1 MSSVTISAADVNKL
15 RQQTGAGMMDCRA
28 ALQETNGDFEA
39 AIDYLRKKGQKVAA
53 KRSDRDAKEG
63 VVIAKTSADHSY
75 GIVLN
80 LTSETDFVAKN
91 EDFINLAL
99 SFADTAVANNCT
111 SLEAFKACAYENITI
126 EDKLMETVA
135 KIGEKID
142 VTSFERIE
150 AASVVAYNHAGY
162 RVAVLVGLNQ
172 AHNEANETAGRDAAM
187 QGSEAQM
194 WVQTRHPDHPL
205 FASLARH
212 DYAGFA
218 AQQLKERAQALLPPF
233 SSQALLRAEARS
245 QAVAQAFLQ
254 AAQEAAAALAGELIT
269 VYPPVPMSMQR
280 VADVERAQML
290 LESSSRAAL
299 QKFLEQWLPHLRG
312 LRSLPQCKGLI
323 RFAVDVDPQAI

>member
-63 VVIAKTSADHSY
+63 VVIAKTSADHSF

-172 AHNEANETAGRDAAM
+172 AHNEAIETAGRDAAM
-187 QGSEAQM
+187 QI
-194 WVQTRHPDHPL
+194 
-205 FASLARH
+205 
-212 DYAGFA
+212 A
-218 AQQLKERAQALLPPF
+218 AMN
-233 SSQALLRAEARS
+233 
-245 QAVAQAFLQ
+245 
-254 AAQEAAAALAGELIT
+254 
-269 VYPPVPMSMQR
+269 PV
-280 VADVERAQML
+280 
-290 LESSSRAAL
+290 
-299 QKFLEQWLPHLRG
+299 
-312 LRSLPQCKGLI
+312 
-323 RFAVDVDPQAI
+323 AVDPSSVSEEMIAREKAIIMDTMKADPKMEGKPEEMLSKIADGKINAFFKENTLLAQPFVKDGSKSVAEYLNSVSSGLTVTAFKRLNIG

>member
-150 AASVVAYNHAGY
+150 ASSVVAYNHAGY

-172 AHNEANETAGRDAAM
+172 AYNEANETAGRDAAM
-187 QGSEAQM
+187 QI
-194 WVQTRHPDHPL
+194 
-205 FASLARH
+205 
-212 DYAGFA
+212 A
-218 AQQLKERAQALLPPF
+218 AMN
-233 SSQALLRAEARS
+233 
-245 QAVAQAFLQ
+245 
-254 AAQEAAAALAGELIT
+254 
-269 VYPPVPMSMQR
+269 PV
-280 VADVERAQML
+280 
-290 LESSSRAAL
+290 
-299 QKFLEQWLPHLRG
+299 
-312 LRSLPQCKGLI
+312 
-323 RFAVDVDPQAI
+323 AVDPSAVSEDMVAREKAIIMDTMKADPKMEGKPEEMLSKIADGKINAFFKENTLLAQPFVKDGSKSVAEYLNSVSSGLTVTQFKRLNIG